1 MRPKDIVAFLEG
13 ETDPGQRLAFAAA
26 LAERWG
32 AHLIATFVARDF
44 ALDHHAGFAIGDG
57 LRGMLD
63 HHRAVEE
70 REQAAA
76 AAAFARVADG
86 RAITSEWRVAR
97 NEAGEALMLH
107 ARHADLAIVGP
118 PQPDALPTTALGLS
132 REVIF
137 ASGRPTLLL
146 PADWPAARL
155 PARVLVGWNA
165 SREAARAVADAM
177 PFLVEAEAVHLA
189 VVPEPK
195 IAGLLG
201 ADPGTDI
208 ARHLARHG
216 VRVTVDRLAGAD
228 TGQALLDHAGR
239 LDADLLVMGATG
251 QSRISEFLF
260 GGATRTILARAG
272 LPILLSR

>member
-1 MRPKDIVAFLEG
+1 MVFLEG
-13 ETDPGQRLAFAAA
+13 DTDAGQRLAFAAA

-32 AHLIATFVARDF
+32 AHLVATFVARDV
-44 ALDHHAGFAIGDG
+44 ALDRHAGFAIGDG

-70 REQAAA
+70 RERAAA
-76 AAAFARVADG
+76 AEAFARVADG
-86 RAITSEWRVAR
+86 RAITSEWRGSR
-97 NEAGEALMLH
+97 NETGEALMLH

-118 PQPDALPTTALGLS
+118 PRPDEMPTTVLGPSLD
-132 REVIF
+132 VIF

-146 PADWPAARL
+146 PADWPPARL
-155 PARVLVGWNA
+155 PGRVLVGWNA
-165 SREAARAVADAM
+165 SREAARAVADAL
-177 PFLVEAEAVHLA
+177 PFLVAAEAVHLA

-216 VRVTVDRLAGAD
+216 VPVTVDRLAGAD
-228 TGQALLDHAGR
+228 VGQTLLDHAER
-239 LDADLLVMGATG
+239 VAADLLVMGASG

-260 GGATRTILARAG
+260 GGATRTILARARR
-272 LPILLSR
+272 PILLSR